1 MYKIRNK
8 VYADG
13 GKILKGSSRIGYSLD
28 GELSDFTEIDIT
40 LDDMKIENGRY
51 LVYSN
56 GLIIERYDPNLTY
69 EQLKSKIVKRLFSN
83 DDQIAIMLNKDE
95 SENDLMIYNK
105 MQEYRNWAS
114 VLAKKIL
121 SLKEN
126 L

>member
-8 VYADG
+8 VYADA
-13 GKILKGSSRIGYSLD
+13 GKILKGSSRIGYTFE
-28 GELSDFTEIDIT
+28 GEMSEFTEIDIT
-40 LDDMKIENGRY
+40 LDDMVIEGNFISFTKGLLLQRY
-51 LVYSN
+51 YPSA
-56 GLIIERYDPNLTY
+56 TY
-69 EQLKSKIVKRLFSN
+69 EELKTREIHKLFSN

-121 SLKEN
+121 SLKEQ
-126 L
+126 

>member
-1 MYKIRNK
+1 MYKIRNR
-8 VYADG
+8 VYAES
-13 GKILKGSSRIGYSLD
+13 GKILKGSSQIGYSLN

-40 LDDMKIENGRY
+40 LDDMRIENGRY

-121 SLKEN
+121 SLKEQ
-126 L
+126 

>member
-8 VYADG
+8 VYAEAG
-13 GKILKGSSRIGYSLD
+13 YLLKGSSRIGYSFEGNLI
-28 GELSDFTEIDIT
+28 DFIEMPIT
-40 LDDMKIENGRY
+40 IDDMHIEDKY
-51 LVYSN
+51 LVYNN
-56 GLIIERYDPNLTY
+56 GLLVEQYDPNITY
-69 EQLKSKIVKRLFSN
+69 EQLKTKIVKRLFSN
-83 DDQIAIMLNKDE
+83 DDQIAIMLNKDD
-95 SENDLMIYNK
+95 SENDLMLYNK